1 MLNKSGN
8 WEQQDPS
15 QWVPRTAMTIKAG
28 MSPGERHRKVAN
40 LDMNLQIMMQLMQAG
55 SPLVSPQNLHNL
67 ISDRNIAADVL
78 GSDKYFTD
86 PDSPQGQQAMQQMQ
100 QQGQQQ
106 QQMQQQ
112 MTQLQIEA
120 EKMKLQLEQQ
130 KVQIDQQKAVWDHED
145 DQVDNLHQTA
155 ELAAK
160 LEIEEAKLVTQIH
173 TSADKGSESNTHG
186 PGYNGGGS

>member
-15 QWVPRTAMTIKAG
+15 QWSPRPEMTNKAG
-28 MSPGERHRKVAN
+28 MRPGERHRKVAS

-67 ISDRNIAADVL
+67 ITDRNIAADVQ
-78 GSDKYFTD
+78 GSEKYFTD

-100 QQGQQQ
+100 QQ
-106 QQMQQQ
+106 
-112 MTQLQIEA
+112 MTQLQVEA
-120 EKMKLQLEQQ
+120 EKMKLQLESQ

-145 DQVDNLHQTA
+145 DQADNAHQTA

-173 TSADKGSESNTHG
+173 THADKGSE
-186 PGYNGGGS
+186 GGSHESGHNSGHAY